1 MKNCVD
7 VLLPIVTNIVNCSLD
22 SYTVPHV
29 MKEALV
35 RPILKKASLD
45 HEQLKNYRP
54 ISNLPFIAKCCEKVV
69 AHQLNQYLAVNELNE
84 VFQSAYKRYNR
95 DLKILD
101 AAALKNAVTSEG
113 AWVENA
119 TSAREKQTLR
129 FSLWKRWPERV
140 TTNRFSQ
147 RIRGFHCYD
156 FV

>member
-1 MKNCVD
+1 M
-7 VLLPIVTNIVNCSLD
+7 
-22 SYTVPHV
+22 VPNL
-29 MKEALV
+29 EAV
-35 RPILKKASLD
+35 KDTAS
-45 HEQLKNYRP
+45 K
-54 ISNLPFIAKCCEKVV
+54 I
-69 AHQLNQYLAVNELNE
+69 
-84 VFQSAYKRYNR
+84 R